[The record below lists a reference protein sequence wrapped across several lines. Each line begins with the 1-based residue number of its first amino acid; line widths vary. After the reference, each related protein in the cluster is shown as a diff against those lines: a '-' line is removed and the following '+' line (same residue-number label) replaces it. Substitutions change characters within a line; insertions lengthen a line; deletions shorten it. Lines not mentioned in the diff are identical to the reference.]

1 MLPFPSLSFCST
13 KAKALMCLSVSSIGS
28 GMVECGLGQGHW
40 HTEGGE
46 KAGGGGFYLDE
57 LSLMVSLFLGHPLG
71 SRELSADIKPHR
83 PISPA
88 RRWVSGQA
96 NFTDPIVMGRE
107 SFETS
112 VLQSEREKAPAD
124 PSFEDKRGSH
134 VTNEVLGIIFTFF
147 SQPLLS

>member
-1 MLPFPSLSFCST
+1 
-13 KAKALMCLSVSSIGS
+13 
-28 GMVECGLGQGHW
+28 
-40 HTEGGE
+40 
-46 KAGGGGFYLDE
+46 
-57 LSLMVSLFLGHPLG
+57 MVSLFLGHPLG
-71 SRELSADIKPHR
+71 PRELSADIKPHR

-88 RRWVSGQA
+88 RRQVSGQA

-134 VTNEVLGIIFTFF
+134 VTNEV
-147 SQPLLS
+147 